1 MLSIF
6 PSQIHLTFVILIL
19 GMSKKKKKKPSKLSK
34 KPGESTRQFFDRL
47 DQQVGDAL
55 NKALMET
62 KKLRERRKE

>member
-1 MLSIF
+1 
-6 PSQIHLTFVILIL
+6 
-19 GMSKKKKKKPSKLSK
+19 MSKKKKKKPSKLSK